1 MTFNISNQKPYVNFY
16 LKTFILVFFLTLIV
30 YGAHFLLVENS
41 AISLIKTYSFLGAA
55 TFITVSALKYV
66 FGLVP
71 DKLGFAFLALVFVK
85 FGAVFLLFP
94 ELLNDEP
101 KLSKVEILG
110 FLGPYFIFL
119 FIEATIV
126 IKWLNKN

>member
-1 MTFNISNQKPYVNFY
+1 VNFY
-16 LKTFILVFFLTLIV
+16 LKTFLVVLLLTAV
-30 YGAHFLLVENS
+30 FYGAHYLIVEDP

-71 DKLGFAFLALVFVK
+71 DKLGFSFLALVFVK
-85 FGAVFLLFP
+85 FGVVFLLFP
-94 ELLNDEP
+94 ELLSDDP
-101 KLSKVEILG
+101 KLSKVELLG
-110 FLGPYFIFL
+110 FLAPYFIFL
-119 FIEATIV
+119 FMEAAIV